1 MQPSSPRTVRH
12 FAEIVAVL
20 AVLIVAMPSSWKRWM
35 PAILQA
41 PRFHLGLDLAGGTQL
56 DFRLSEDEIN
66 DQIDEVARSLAAREA
81 NGAPPQDVAPL
92 QAEQQILLEQ
102 KRNLIEAIRVVL
114 ERRLNALGVSET
126 TITPSYV
133 GNEKHILVEC
143 PGVVDP
149 QKCIDTV
156 GKTIQLEFKEEFT
169 EPTETFAVEVRENV
183 RRAQERL
190 QKGESLAT
198 VGQDIGDELGVQYV
212 PERPYF
218 RTELPTGLAPLWTA
232 SPQSGILRREGELS
246 ITTTDEEGKQ
256 SQRNIPGI
264 FLAEIV
270 RPKTQTG
277 TLINEAPKA
286 FQLLQSRE
294 RGSRYALREHQP
306 LEALPQATAEAL
318 QNMSAGDLRT
328 APGENGA
335 GEILFLRLLEP
346 AREEV
351 DVSHILVAYRG
362 AIAADVAVQRTKAEA
377 REKIQSI
384 QRRLRDGEN
393 FERLARQESD
403 GPSRKD
409 SGRLGSIARGETA
422 PMFEKAAFGLQ
433 PGIVSDPVETPY
445 GFHLLRVNSQPA
457 LATASASFDVLSLPG
472 PDGLERAGIL
482 LSALE
487 RGDVRGTEDVLS
499 LRFLFFSLVPSGWQD
514 TSLDGKH
521 FRTASVVFDPTTNF
535 PVVSIQFDEE
545 GGKIF
550 QELTRKN
557 VGRRIAIFVG
567 GQRISAP
574 VVQEEIIGGSA
585 IISGSRNVDEARRL
599 SQDLNTGAIPAPIHL
614 VGQRTVEAS
623 LGADSLRASVLAGIV
638 GLAVV
643 LLYMLVMYRLLGL
656 VACAA
661 LVFYCLLFLVFLKLP
676 LFLFSGQYVILTLA
690 GFAGSLLSTGMAI
703 DANVLI
709 FERIKEELRKGKPLT
724 IAVETGFAKS
734 WSAIWDSNLTTIIT
748 CIILFVIGTSI
759 VRGFALTLGFGVL
772 LSLFTAI
779 TVTRWLLRA
788 LLLRL
793 RLTPSREAFLFG
805 FKSPFPPLRPRLDIE
820 GE

>member
-12 FAEIVAVL
+12 IAETMAVL
-20 AVLIVAMPSSWKRWM
+20 AVLLVAMPSSWKTWM
-35 PAILQA
+35 PAFLQA

-66 DQIDEVARSLAAREA
+66 DQIDVVTQEIAAREA
-81 NGAPPQDVAPL
+81 DGASSQDVASF

-126 TITPSYV
+126 TITPSYI

-143 PGVVDP
+143 PGVVNP

-169 EPTETFAVEVRENV
+169 EPTDTFAADVRKNV
-183 RRAQERL
+183 QRIQERL
-190 QKGESLAT
+190 QRGESLAT
-198 VGQDIGDELGVQYV
+198 VGQDIGDELGVQYS

-218 RTELPTGLAPLWTA
+218 RSELPEGLASLWTA
-232 SPQSGILRREGELS
+232 SPQNGILRREGKLP
-246 ITTTDEEGKQ
+246 ITTADEEGKQ
-256 SQRNIPGI
+256 TPRNIPGI

-277 TLINEAPKA
+277 KIINEAPKA
-286 FQLLQSRE
+286 FQLLESRE
-294 RGSRYALREHQP
+294 RGAQYTLQEHQP
-306 LEALPQATAEAL
+306 LDALPKATANAL
-318 QNMSAGDLRT
+318 QSMSAGDLQVVQK
-328 APGENGA
+328 ENGA

-346 AREEV
+346 AQEEV
-351 DVSHILVAYRG
+351 NVSHILVAYRG
-362 AIAADVAVQRTKAEA
+362 AIAADPAVQRTKAEA
-377 REKIQSI
+377 REKIQTL

-393 FERLARQESD
+393 FEHLARQESD
-403 GPSRKD
+403 GPSRSD
-409 SGRLGSIARGETA
+409 GGSLGHIARGETA
-422 PMFEKAAFGLQ
+422 PAFEKAAFGLQ
-433 PGIVSDPVETPY
+433 KGTVSDPVETPY
-445 GFHLLRVNSQPA
+445 GFHLIRVNAPA
-457 LATASASFDVLSLPG
+457 TFSAARASFDLLSLPE
-472 PDGLERAGIL
+472 PDGKERADRL
-482 LSALE
+482 LSTLE
-487 RGDVRGTEDVLS
+487 RGDVRGLEETLA

-535 PVVSIQFDEE
+535 PVVSIQFDGE

-550 QELTRKN
+550 QELTRRN

-567 GQRISAP
+567 GQLISAP

-585 IISGSRNVDEARRL
+585 IISGSRNVEEARSL
-599 SQDLNTGAIPAPIHL
+599 TQDLNTGAIPAPIHL

-623 LGADSLRASVLAGIV
+623 LGTDSLRASVLAGVV
-638 GLAVV
+638 GLAIV
-643 LLYMLVMYRLLGL
+643 LLYLLAMYRLLGL
-656 VACAA
+656 VACVA
-661 LVFYCLLFLVFLKLP
+661 LAFYCLLFLVFLKLP
-676 LFLFSGQYVILTLA
+676 LFLFSGQYIILTLA
-690 GFAGSLLSTGMAI
+690 GIAGSLLSTGMAI

-709 FERIKEELRKGKPLT
+709 FERIKEELQKGKPLAGA
-724 IAVETGFAKS
+724 IETGFTKS

-748 CIILFVIGTSI
+748 CVILFVIGTSI

-772 LSLFTAI
+772 LSMFTAI

-788 LLLRL
+788 VLRYL
-793 RLTPSREAFLFG
+793 PLTPSQEAFAFG
-805 FKSPFPPLRPRLDIE
+805 IKRTSYSPSRE
-820 GE
+820 GGD